1 MKTYKVPVVWQMYGY
16 VEVEAENVDE
26 AVLIAE
32 GAPLPDNGEYVEG
45 SFEVDH
51 DAMHLVDEV

>member
-16 VEVEAENVDE
+16 VDVVADSLDE

-32 GAPLPDNGEYVEG
+32 DGPLPTDASYVEG

-51 DAMHLVDEV
+51 DAFLPEEV

>member
-1 MKTYKVPVVWQMYGY
+1 MKTYKIPAVWQMYGY
-16 VEVEAENVDE
+16 VNVVAESMAE

-32 GAPLPDNGEYVEG
+32 NGPLPTDASYVEG

-51 DAMHLVDEV
+51 DAVDEEV